1 MNHQLWSNAAARVMA
16 AAFLVATAAACGE
29 RISDVSSGT
38 PAATP
43 ASPSAQVIG
52 VKPAEPTGDPAG
64 TTPVAGNTTEVTKH
78 EETTQKPQE
87 GDNHSYSTVA
97 PNTPQK
103 ADGKNTIDSPERK
116 AQ

>member
-1 MNHQLWSNAAARVMA
+1 MNHQLWSSAAARVMA
-16 AAFLVATAAACGE
+16 AAFLVATAAACGDK
-29 RISDVSSGT
+29 ISDVSSGT
-38 PAATP
+38 PAASP

-64 TTPVAGNTTEVTKH
+64 TTPVAGNTSDVTKR

-87 GDNHSYSTVA
+87 GDNHSYSTLA

-103 ADGKNTIDSPERK
+103 ADRENPTDQPNRDK
-116 AQ
+116 Q